1 MIGWTWSGVRM
12 VGRVHHAKQHIL
24 GQVIEVNWFT
34 LVFKIA
40 YFHSIFLQT
49 SSLVV
54 LIFLCIS
61 ITSVLTIAIISIFS
75 QHLVLIVLCVSF
87 ISKINHLKLPRLLG
101 LLLCSQTVETD

>member
-1 MIGWTWSGVRM
+1 M
-12 VGRVHHAKQHIL
+12 
-24 GQVIEVNWFT
+24 IEVNWFT

-40 YFHSIFLQT
+40 YFHSIFLQTFRKTNDFLKRADT

-101 LLLCSQTVETD
+101 LLLCSQTVEINEH